1 MRIKSYVDWRKPSK
15 DGRMPV
21 CISVNFKGER
31 FFINTGLFTT
41 ERFEGDTFPT
51 SQTNYDKKT
60 RTLAKMMLETES
72 FIMLHQQ
79 MSAKELKNGLRA
91 SVFTDAIQK
100 TSSPTLHDMVL
111 EYAGTLERSGTQD
124 IYARTSS
131 KIMSFDSKAT
141 VDSIDSEWLE
151 KFRKQ
156 LSKELKT
163 NTIAIYLRNIKT
175 TINWMRR
182 RKMTT
187 NDPFSEF
194 KIITEQTTP
203 NNIPVEKLREFL
215 SYPCESWQIQYRD
228 FFKLSLLLAGIN
240 PVDLLM
246 MKKDAIKDGYISFVR
261 TKTNRQN
268 VSTVRRINIPVCDEA
283 MSIIEKYPS
292 REDWLIGIMDCRNT
306 YRSFVRECNDALKK
320 IGPTKKVKDKVG
332 KLRKIEYEPICPHI
346 SLYSA
351 RYTFGSV
358 AVNDLDISEHAVAM
372 CLGHSWAKN
381 VTSHYISNDQKKI
394 DKTVKKV
401 VDYIL
406 YNKE

>member
-320 IGPTKKVKDKVG
+320 IGPTQKVKDKVG

>member
-268 VSTVRRINIPVCDEA
+268 VSTVRHINIPVCDEA